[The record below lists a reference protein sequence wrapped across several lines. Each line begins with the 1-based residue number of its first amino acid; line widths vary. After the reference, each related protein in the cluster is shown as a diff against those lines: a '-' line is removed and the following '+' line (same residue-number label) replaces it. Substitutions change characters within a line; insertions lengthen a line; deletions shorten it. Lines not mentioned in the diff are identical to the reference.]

1 MQLRPKGLLSARGR
15 LKVSRRRRPGDINLS
30 GCARNAGRDMKGFW
44 ISGKGGD
51 VRLQSQTATGCH
63 AHFFSEMGTG
73 KRPKDFVKK
82 NRHL

>member
-15 LKVSRRRRPGDINLS
+15 LKVSRRRRPGDINMS
-30 GCARNAGRDMKGFW
+30 GCARNAGRDMK
-44 ISGKGGD
+44 S
-51 VRLQSQTATGCH
+51 RTATGCH

-73 KRPKDFVKK
+73 KRSKDFVKK